1 MAGQAWQEIQSVV
14 SLFRLLGGKEQVL
27 LHPALSPAY
36 HHYSGVVFSVFQTTG
51 EVHRGQRRHRSRVIP
66 VAIGGRYDR
75 LLSGLKSCGDGVS
88 PGMGVVGVG
97 VVGEEIM
104 RGVTSEY
111 QHGRCPVTK
120 SSVLVCWLGHES
132 LQAQCLKLVT
142 QLWSHGVAADL
153 VYENQ
158 ELDSLEDIQE
168 FCRRSLIPHI
178 VVLSDKELFFERKQV
193 RLRSLEV
200 NGKTSERVLG
210 VAELPEFLLQQRH
223 STDRSDSVETQ
234 TTTRSGG
241 GPSGSDSFPSNA
253 RPPVCV
259 TVLSTS
265 KLSGHNKRKIHD
277 ATLTKLLP
285 LLETF
290 PSKQPLEILVVGV
303 YSG

>member
-1 MAGQAWQEIQSVV
+1 
-14 SLFRLLGGKEQVL
+14 
-27 LHPALSPAY
+27 
-36 HHYSGVVFSVFQTTG
+36 
-51 EVHRGQRRHRSRVIP
+51 
-66 VAIGGRYDR
+66 
-75 LLSGLKSCGDGVS
+75 
-88 PGMGVVGVG
+88 MGVVGVG

-111 QHGRCPVTK
+111 QHGR
-120 SSVLVCWLGHES
+120 
-132 LQAQCLKLVT
+132 
-142 QLWSHGVAADL
+142 
-153 VYENQ
+153 
-158 ELDSLEDIQE
+158 E

-193 RLRSLEV
+193 RLRSLEA

-210 VAELPEFLLQQRH
+210 VAELPEVLLQQRH

-253 RPPVCV
+253 RPPVSV

-290 PSKQPLEILVVGV
+290 PSKQPLEILVVDLKSDVLCSLAAEVNRKICGPDGGDMV
-303 YSG
+303 SVVKSLTERYAKYLLFFIISSEMTGAQESLT